1 MLLCNDFIP
10 VATRVY
16 GREGMDFNTTEVM
29 MFEFGNDPSDAS

>member
-1 MLLCNDFIP
+1 MILFLLP
-10 VATRVY
+10 LVY